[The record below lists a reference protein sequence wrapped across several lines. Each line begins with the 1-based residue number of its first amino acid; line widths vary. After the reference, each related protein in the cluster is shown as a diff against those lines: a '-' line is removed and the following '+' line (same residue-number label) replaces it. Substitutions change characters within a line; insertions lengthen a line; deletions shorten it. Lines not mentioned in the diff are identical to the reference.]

1 MKRSKDPNTNYG
13 YSNVVGNDIYNHYGL
28 FFWKECF
35 FCKKDFRRE
44 SGFRFQ
50 MQVDRPWVYSC
61 GDCCSSKEGVNTKVK
76 EWFVKSRPK
85 APPAPPRKP

>member
-13 YSNVVGNDIYNHYGL
+13 YSNVVGNDIYNHYGI

-35 FCKKDFRRE
+35 FCNKDFRRE
-44 SGFRFQ
+44 NGFRFQ

-61 GDCCSSKEGVNTKVK
+61 GDCCSSKGDVNTKVK
-76 EWFVKSRPK
+76 EWFVRSRPK
-85 APPAPPRKP
+85 APAATPRKP